1 MIPRGVVLALVITA
15 LLLPTAAL
23 VLFAAARLLVA
34 MEDLG
39 GALVLERIVLA
50 IALVWS
56 IDLAALVCTLGVNA
70 IAGPPPPPRDD
81 E

>member
-1 MIPRGVVLALVITA
+1 LIPRGVLLALVVTA

-23 VLFAAARLLVA
+23 VLFAAARLLSAMDDVA
-34 MEDLG
+34 
-39 GALVLERIVLA
+39 GATALERIVLA

-56 IDLAALVCTLGVNA
+56 IDLAALVCSLGVNS
-70 IAGPPPPPRDD
+70 ISGPPPPRD